1 MKRAEKLAT
10 EFGRQVSTAISQVFP
25 MDESGV
31 FTIRNV
37 EILADFSQ
45 AKIFISRIGGAEDFF
60 PRLNHA
66 KNRIAKEVFRHISMR
81 RTPEIV
87 FYEDFRDFLNGCIRM
102 DTNYLS
108 SHNVLGLCR
117 CKKIYHVSC
126 FAKRRQRRSFIYA
139 FASCFIHA
147 ACLG

>member
-1 MKRAEKLAT
+1 MKRTEKLAT

-45 AKIFISRIGGAEDFF
+45 AKIFISRIGGVDDFF

-66 KNRIAKEVFRHISMR
+66 KNRIAREVFRHISMR

-87 FYEDFRDFLNGCIRM
+87 FFEDFTGEHAEKMERLIR
-102 DTNYLS
+102 
-108 SHNVLGLCR
+108 G
-117 CKKIYHVSC
+117 
-126 FAKRRQRRSFIYA
+126 
-139 FASCFIHA
+139 
-147 ACLG
+147 